1 MLIEP
6 FGIIVDYHRKPKT
19 SEKQIY
25 SFCQFCESFIVT
37 VVKPAINYLKSA
49 VLKYSV
55 ELNWH
60 VGVSFLWIYM
70 FKTYFFLNSP
80 RSFQ

>member
-1 MLIEP
+1 M
-6 FGIIVDYHRKPKT
+6 DYHRKLKT
-19 SEKQIY
+19 SEKQFY

-37 VVKPAINYLKSA
+37 VVKQAINYLKSA
-49 VLKYSV
+49 DLKYSV

-60 VGVSFLWIYM
+60 VGVSFPCIYT

-80 RSFQ
+80 LSFQ